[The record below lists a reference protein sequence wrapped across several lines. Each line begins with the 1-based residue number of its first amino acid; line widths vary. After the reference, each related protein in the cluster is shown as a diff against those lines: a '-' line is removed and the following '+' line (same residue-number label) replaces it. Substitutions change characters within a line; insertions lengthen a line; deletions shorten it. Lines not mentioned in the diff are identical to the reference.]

1 MFSTIKNKLY
11 NKSHNNKL
19 KKLYKDHINK
29 YNLLLDNENK
39 YKQENLEDDIRY
51 LKLRANENLKL
62 DLIDSFNMLRNNI
75 DSDIIS
81 SGDFYKLEKIKDAA
95 GKVIKIRRDIIPHL
109 KVSITEIEDMRV
121 VLKERIFIFIP
132 ENIKRLIF
140 PDFYDNLEKSELK
153 SHIKKALLKKQADIN
168 QKTFG
173 EILVK
178 LGINRDLNFNNYK
191 NIIVF
196 YIYCEYFRY
205 KNSVN
210 PLLMNDYFEPHELSI
225 ISEIAK
231 KYCIDIIVNL

>member
-11 NKSHNNKL
+11 NKVYSNKL

-62 DLIDSFNMLRNNI
+62 DLIDSFNMLRDNI
-75 DSDIIS
+75 DLDIIS

-95 GKVIKIRRDIIPHL
+95 GKVIKIRRDIITHININ
-109 KVSITEIEDMRV
+109 VVFTTEIEDIHIE
-121 VLKERIFIFIP
+121 LKQRKFILP

-140 PDFYDNLEKSELK
+140 PDFYNNLEKSGLK
-153 SHIKKALLKKQADIN
+153 SHFIRALLKRQADIN
-168 QKTFG
+168 QKTFS

-196 YIYCEYFRY
+196 YIYCEFFRY

-210 PLLMNDYFEPHELSI
+210 PLLMNDYFEPHEISI
-225 ISEIAK
+225 IGEIAK
-231 KYCIDIIVNL
+231 NIV

>member
-11 NKSHNNKL
+11 NNKL

-62 DLIDSFNMLRNNI
+62 DLIDSFNMLRDNI

-81 SGDFYKLEKIKDAA
+81 SEDFYKLEKIKDAA

-109 KVSITEIEDMRV
+109 KVSITEIVDIRV
-121 VLKERIFIFIP
+121 VLKERKFILP

-140 PDFYDNLEKSELK
+140 PDFYDNLENSELK
-153 SHIKKALLKKQADIN
+153 RHIKKALLKRQADIN
-168 QKTFG
+168 QKTFS
-173 EILVK
+173 EILVN

-196 YIYCEYFRY
+196 YIYCEFFRY

-210 PLLMNDYFEPHELSI
+210 PLLMNDYFEHHEISI
-225 ISEIAK
+225 IGEIAK